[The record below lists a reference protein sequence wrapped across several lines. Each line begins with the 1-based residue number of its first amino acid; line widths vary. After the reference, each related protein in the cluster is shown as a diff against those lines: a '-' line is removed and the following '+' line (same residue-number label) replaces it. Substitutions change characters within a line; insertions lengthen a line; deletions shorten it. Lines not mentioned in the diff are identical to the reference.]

1 MTAVPYTP
9 SKPVTAVPVRH
20 HMVPHSSGQH
30 DCLHGFQVAGKS
42 TSFEKAT
49 KLWKNVRELFGG
61 KKLRGGKT
69 LNRERSGG

>member
-9 SKPVTAVPVRH
+9 SKPVTAVP
-20 HMVPHSSGQH
+20 
-30 DCLHGFQVAGKS
+30 VAGKS